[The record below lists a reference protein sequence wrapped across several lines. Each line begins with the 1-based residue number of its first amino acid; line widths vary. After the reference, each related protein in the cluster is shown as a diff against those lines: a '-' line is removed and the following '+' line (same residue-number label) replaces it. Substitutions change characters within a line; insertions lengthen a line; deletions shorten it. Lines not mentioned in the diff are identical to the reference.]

1 LDQSN
6 LLSSL
11 LSKYRNVLDRRRSI
25 SSVTTVGRINAPK
38 AADVLA
44 DALRRRIRS
53 GEWPEGFALPAERDL
68 SVETG
73 LSRTSVREAL
83 RMLEVDGLIEIRPGR
98 NGGARVRRPAGDE
111 LTRQLELFIWG
122 RNVAA
127 EHLHDVREALE
138 ALGAEGAARRRTEA
152 DLAELRLRTQSVEA
166 SVDDLDRYL
175 DANLAWH
182 MSVVRASHNELLVSF
197 MEVLANAIHVATE
210 SEAFDSPEVRRS
222 TLAIHRAI
230 LDAIV
235 AGDAAAARRRMARH
249 VGAARNVAL
258 AWTGG
263 RNDGRKPGSAARAV
277 KSTALPPKRARA
289 PRGRKATKKGA
300 K

>member
-1 LDQSN
+1 MF
-6 LLSSL
+6 
-11 LSKYRNVLDRRRSI
+11 DRRTRSAMNP
-25 SSVTTVGRINAPK
+25 VGRISAPK

-44 DALRRRIRS
+44 EALRARIRS
-53 GEWPEGFALPAERDL
+53 GEWPEGYALPTEREL
-68 SVETG
+68 SAQTA

-83 RMLEVDGLIEIRPGR
+83 RMLEVDGLIDIRPGR

-122 RNVAA
+122 RNIAA

-152 DLAELRLRTQSVEA
+152 DIAELVARTEAVEA

-182 MSVVRASHNELLVSF
+182 MSVVHASHNELLVSF
-197 MEVLANAIHVATE
+197 MDVLANAIHVATE

-222 TLAIHRAI
+222 TLRIHRAI

-235 AGDAAAARRRMARH
+235 GGDAEAARRRMARH
-249 VGAARNVAL
+249 VGAAREVAL
-258 AWTGG
+258 TWTAAPVVKAGPEPKGG
-263 RNDGRKPGSAARAV
+263 AARTGRADKKPRAARA
-277 KSTALPPKRARA
+277 SAPKHSLE
-289 PRGRKATKKGA
+289 KVHK
-300 K
+300 

>member
-1 LDQSN
+1 MF
-6 LLSSL
+6 
-11 LSKYRNVLDRRRSI
+11 DRRTRTA
-25 SSVTTVGRINAPK
+25 VTPVGRINAPK

-44 DALRRRIRS
+44 EALRARIRS
-53 GEWPEGFALPAERDL
+53 GEWPEGFALPTEREL
-68 SVETG
+68 SAQTA

-83 RMLEVDGLIEIRPGR
+83 RMLEVDGLIQIRPGR

-122 RNVAA
+122 RNIAA

-138 ALGAEGAARRRTEA
+138 ALGAEGAARRRTDA
-152 DLAELRLRTQSVEA
+152 DVAELIARTEAVEA
-166 SVDDLDRYL
+166 SVDDLARYL

-197 MEVLANAIHVATE
+197 MDVLANAIHVATE

-222 TLAIHRAI
+222 TLKIHRAI

-235 AGDAAAARRRMARH
+235 AGDADAARRRMTRH
-249 VGAARNVAL
+249 VGAARDVAL
-258 AWTGG
+258 TWTGAVEKAG
-263 RNDGRKPGSAARAV
+263 LEPKGGVARAGRADQKPRASAR
-277 KSTALPPKRARA
+277 KSK
-289 PRGRKATKKGA
+289 KAA

>member
-1 LDQSN
+1 
-6 LLSSL
+6 
-11 LSKYRNVLDRRRSI
+11 VFDRRPSRL
-25 SSVTTVGRINAPK
+25 VNAVGRISAPK

-44 DALRRRIRS
+44 AALRERIRS
-53 GEWPEGFALPAERDL
+53 GEWPEGYALPTEREL
-68 SVETG
+68 SAQTG

-122 RNVAA
+122 RNIAA

-152 DLAELRLRTQSVEA
+152 DLVELRERTRAVEA
-166 SVDDLDRYL
+166 SVDDLERYL

-182 MSVVRASHNELLVSF
+182 LCVVRASHNELLVSF
-197 MEVLANAIHVATE
+197 MDVLANAIHAATG

-222 TLAIHRAI
+222 TLRIHRAI
-230 LDAIV
+230 LEAIE
-235 AGDAAAARRRMARH
+235 AGDAEAARRRMGRH
-249 VGAARNVAL
+249 VGAARAVAL
-258 AWTGG
+258 TWSGERAKAAAAQPASK
-263 RNDGRKPGSAARAV
+263 DGRARKVNTPVRRRPPRASA
-277 KSTALPPKRARA
+277 
-289 PRGRKATKKGA
+289 RKGNP
-300 K
+300 